1 MGKKAKPPI
10 TSFATLTIANSFA
23 QFVCVNILLN
33 SKFIAISA
41 NNESIKICLIVDF
54 MQNF

>member
-1 MGKKAKPPI
+1 MEKKAKPPI